1 MTLTLEDRRKTEHWF
16 ISRGL
21 PHFIEDYSAS
31 KDIFTRAL
39 PLLTLVFVFEIFTA
53 LNFDWPW
60 WANTLAVVGGLSL
73 LVGMLLALNAWR
85 RRRLFSLPTS
95 VGVVE
100 VALFLI
106 GPPIIPLV
114 FGAKGTLSLVTIAIN
129 VGLLAVIYLFTS
141 YGVVPMT
148 RWAVIKLWSQ
158 LGALVRLL
166 TRALP
171 LLLLF
176 VTFLFL
182 NPDTWQVAGHLY
194 GIYFVSSLLLFV
206 FIGAAFVLARL
217 PQEIGDLNNFASA
230 EEVRIEVAE
239 AGLDGSSFS
248 NEIVDVP
255 MSRRQWGNT
264 GLVVLVSQ
272 GIQVLLVGFIV
283 AMFLLVLGLLT
294 IRPDT
299 EAMWLGGAPDD
310 LFSMSFGNEK
320 LILTEELLRVSI
332 FLAAFSALYFTVV
345 ALTDSTYREEFFRD
359 VVSEVR
365 QALAVR
371 VVYLD
376 ALRRGDP

>member
-1 MTLTLEDRRKTEHWF
+1 MALTSEERRRTEQWF

-39 PLLTLVFVFEIFTA
+39 PLLTLVFLVEMFTA
-53 LNFDWPW
+53 LSFDWPW
-60 WANTLAVVGGLSL
+60 WAN
-73 LVGMLLALNAWR
+73 LLALLGGFCLLTAMLAALNAIR
-85 RRRLFSLPTS
+85 HQRLLSLPRS
-95 VGVVE
+95 VGAVE
-100 VALFLI
+100 VGFFVLA
-106 GPPIIPLV
+106 PPVLPLV
-114 FGAKGTLSLVTIAIN
+114 FGAKGTVSAVTIATNI
-129 VGLLAVIYLFTS
+129 VLLTVIYFFTS
-141 YGVVPMT
+141 YGVFPMT
-148 RWAVIKLWSQ
+148 RWAASKMWSQ
-158 LGALVRLL
+158 LGALTRLL

-194 GIYFVSSLLLFV
+194 GIYFASSLLLFTL
-206 FIGAAFVLARL
+206 IGSAFVLARL
-217 PQEIGDLNNFASA
+217 PREIGDLNNFTSA
-230 EEVRIEVAE
+230 EEIRIEVAE
-239 AGLDGSSFS
+239 AGLDGSAFS
-248 NEIVDVP
+248 DSIVDVP
-255 MSRRQWGNT
+255 MTRKQWGNT

-283 AMFLLVLGLLT
+283 AMFLLVLGMLT
-294 IRPDT
+294 IRPET
-299 EAMWLGGAPDD
+299 EATWIGGVPNE
-310 LFSMSFGNEK
+310 LFSVPFGHER
-320 LILTEELLRVSI
+320 LILTEELLRVSV

-376 ALRRGDP
+376 ALR